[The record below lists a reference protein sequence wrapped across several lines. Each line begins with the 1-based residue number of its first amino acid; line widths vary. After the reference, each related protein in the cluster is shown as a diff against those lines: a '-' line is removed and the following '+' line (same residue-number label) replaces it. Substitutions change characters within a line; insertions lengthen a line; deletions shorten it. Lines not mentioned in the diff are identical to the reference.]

1 MGADRT
7 MQLTIKQMGQAL
19 TLTLPR
25 ELIIALDLQNG
36 SQLFLTETAQGYL
49 LSTTDP
55 SFELKLNAAKK
66 GIDRYRNTLHDLA
79 Q

>member
-1 MGADRT
+1 

-19 TLTLPR
+19 TITLPR
-25 ELIIALDLQNG
+25 DLIIALDLQNG
-36 SQLFLTETAQGYL
+36 SQLFLTQTPQGYL

-55 SFELKLNAAKK
+55 TFELKLNAAKK
-66 GIDRYRNTLHDLA
+66 GIDRYRNTLHELA

>member
-1 MGADRT
+1 
-7 MQLTIKQMGQAL
+7 MQLTVKQLGQAL

-25 ELIIALDLQNG
+25 ELIIDLDLQNG
-36 SQLFLTETAQGYL
+36 SQLFLTQTPQGYL

-55 SFELKLNAAKK
+55 SFKFKMNAAKR
-66 GIDRYRNTLHDLA
+66 GIDCYRNTLHDLA